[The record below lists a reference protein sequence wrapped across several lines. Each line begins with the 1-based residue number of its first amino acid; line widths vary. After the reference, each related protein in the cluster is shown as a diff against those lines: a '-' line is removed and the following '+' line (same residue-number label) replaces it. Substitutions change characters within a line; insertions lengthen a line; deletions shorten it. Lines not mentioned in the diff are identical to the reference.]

1 MFSSYLTKEAK
12 IKYPNGQEDNDLNLD
27 PQKVM
32 GIIMQQCLE
41 PHPNHSK
48 LEPSGIKSIFRLK
61 DLARNKSA
69 HSKTFLLNLHILWDA
84 SNIYFFHIFILN
96 YMCIDLIYLKC
107 CVEMLVISIIYD
119 RKVPLYYKWKW
130 KTYIVQGFTLVTK
143 PTKASSI
150 MVVCFALD
158 SQGP

>member
-1 MFSSYLTKEAK
+1 LFSSYLTKEAK

-69 HSKTFLLNLHILWDA
+69 HSKTFLLNLHIL
-84 SNIYFFHIFILN
+84 
-96 YMCIDLIYLKC
+96 
-107 CVEMLVISIIYD
+107 
-119 RKVPLYYKWKW
+119 
-130 KTYIVQGFTLVTK
+130 
-143 PTKASSI
+143 
-150 MVVCFALD
+150 
-158 SQGP
+158 